1 MAKKSLKT
9 ARLALETSPTPK
21 ASGDVPTQTVTPLND
36 LPILISSTGQNVNLD
51 TSFVVGYA
59 HDSTGS
65 PYAVRMT
72 LRQLMAYVGGSGGS
86 GGSGGGSGEPGAP
99 GDYTSFAFKKSDDQ
113 PATPQSSSPLPEGWS
128 VLPDSDGKWWVSSSK
143 VSGSTNTTYGGWGLP
158 QPITAEDGT
167 PGSMG
172 PVGPFIETRYAAN
185 NSYTEAPA
193 LANPALR
200 DPEGWVVGS
209 QFDAGDQKAVWTINA
224 KISSE
229 TDALMTNWSTPFCL
243 TGGVPDYQINRFK
256 KSDTAPSA
264 PTSQSQNPSG
274 WLEAPDS
281 TGKWWMTVGLVNG
294 ADGLVKGWSTPIQAT
309 GEDGVASDYYNFK
322 YAVNQD
328 PNNAPAVNSTSTDP
342 GEAWGDIV
350 PTTNKGWY
358 LWMIIGKFHEGQLEG
373 NWSTPVRLTGQD
385 GTNGTN
391 GTDGTD
397 GHTITSRYQITSSPD
412 DTPSVNRTNANPGSL
427 WAVSVDTPELGE
439 AVWMITAEFTGSG
452 SLVGEWQGPFCM
464 TGTKGEPG
472 TSPTPPNYTFTVY
485 AKSSSQ
491 PSAPVSLDPDDY
503 SPSTTPWMTIPDS
516 SDGTWWQC
524 LGVVL
529 GSTGKV
535 DEWGSVLPLNGK
547 DGTAQN
553 GRESRLIFKKTNSWS
568 EAPALDTSAVNPP
581 GWTTDQSSLM
591 PLGDDEYLWMSS
603 GIIESTGT
611 SMYQPWS
618 TPCCITVP
626 GPQGQQGPIGE
637 TGNPG
642 AVGPSGVP
650 GVSIE
655 IRYSLGSATASLA
668 AAPVGNV
675 RNPEGWSLTPPTP
688 SSGDETNIYIW
699 FVQARLTDY
708 VPGESD
714 GTVMDGWSTP
724 ARLSGVNGVDGIG
737 TPGRAGQIVYP
748 AGLYSPDVVYT
759 CTDKIAPY
767 VYDTSSSPAA
777 YYVLNTIGNWQ
788 GSIQP
793 AGSNTPSTSEDW
805 VLIEAFDAIITK
817 LGIIANALIGSAVFN
832 GDYMF
837 SMQGINAKGASTT
850 NYEKFNAGNPDEVFR
865 VYCYGGLSTPSKP
878 SSNDPSSYPSGGST
892 SRWQRYPTTA
902 NGWYVC
908 SGIID
913 GDTGQVSEWGDVQVY
928 SNSQVGYTTI
938 WAYGDS
944 YLSAPPLDKYS
955 ANPAGWTSDFS
966 SLSGSGYLWFAT
978 GYYAIEEVGGG
989 ITVRSPWQYP
999 QCGNAPIAT
1008 GPAFTPNIMLNFA
1021 TGEGHLAAG
1030 KIKFA
1035 SDGSVVVNNIVIKD
1049 TLIQD
1054 YAEYDITNSLDAIIT
1069 KFNASISGTAS
1080 LDTEVSAVFDF
1091 TEGYKSLETGVTYTG
1106 SVVNNSLATVSVSFT
1121 KLGYNITSGAIIYSG
1136 IYLVCADA
1144 VEPNSLTNV
1153 NPNVF
1158 IDKVVLPP
1166 KGVMRYSIVF
1176 TLLNYASKLTYGQ
1189 MCISNPSD
1197 FNYSYTSGGVQQPAR
1212 MGIASFRGGMFSV
1225 PSSLLVMGL
1234 LDFASDGSVSWHG
1247 NSRVT
1252 GMRSRT
1258 GAELTLVD
1266 RGSFTADLVFEGSFR
1281 PKNGD
1286 FMVIASSSPLSGSTV
1301 QSSVVN
1307 VTYSVTSSDVIGF
1320 SLDVVAA
1327 NTGQIF
1333 SGKCSVSF
1341 MVYDFSTSVDMVPI
1355 G

>member
-209 QFDAGDQKAVWTINA
+209 QFDAGDLKAVWTINA

-358 LWMIIGKFHEGQLEG
+358 LWMIIGKFHEGKLEG

-547 DGTAQN
+547 DGTVQN

-637 TGNPG
+637 PGNPG
-642 AVGPSGVP
+642 AMGPSGVP

-688 SSGDETNIYIW
+688 SSGEETNIYIW

-714 GTVMDGWSTP
+714 GEVLDGWSTP

-850 NYEKFNAGNPDEVFR
+850 DYEKFNAGNPDEVFR

-878 SSNDPSSYPSGGST
+878 TSTDPSSFPSGSGS
-892 SRWQRYPTTA
+892 SWQRYPTTT

-913 GDTGQVSEWGDVQVY
+913 GDTGQISVWGDVQVY

-955 ANPAGWTSDFS
+955 ENPAGWTSDFS
-966 SLSGSGYLWFAT
+966 SLTGSGYLWFAT
-978 GYYAIEEVGGG
+978 GYYALEEVGDG
-989 ITVRSPWQYP
+989 IIVRSPWQYP

-1008 GPAFTPNIMLNFA
+1008 GPAFTPNIMFNFA

-1054 YAEYDITNSLDAIIT
+1054 YVEYDITNSLDAIIT
-1069 KFNASISGTAS
+1069 KFNASISGTVS
-1080 LDTEVSAVFDF
+1080 LDTEVNVVFDF

-1121 KLGYNITSGAIIYSG
+1121 KLGYNITSGATIYSG

-1144 VEPNSLTNV
+1144 VESNSVINV

-1166 KGVMRYSIVF
+1166 RGVMKYSLAF
-1176 TLLNYASKLTYGQ
+1176 TYLNYASKLTYGQ

-1197 FNYSYTSGGVQQPAR
+1197 FNYSYTAGGVQQPAR

-1258 GAELTLVD
+1258 GAELTLTD
-1266 RGSFTADLVFEGSFR
+1266 RGGFTADLKFEGSFR

-1301 QSSVVN
+1301 KASVVN
-1307 VTYSVTSSDVIGF
+1307 VTYSVSSSAVIGF
-1320 SLDVVAA
+1320 TLDVVAA
-1327 NTGQIF
+1327 DTGQIF
-1333 SGKCSVSF
+1333 TGKCSVSF
-1341 MVYDFSTSVDMVPI
+1341 MVYDFSTTVDVYPI

>member
-158 QPITAEDGT
+158 QPITAEDGA

-172 PVGPFIETRYAAN
+172 PAGPFIETRYAAN

-200 DPEGWVVGS
+200 DPAGWVVGS
-209 QFDAGDQKAVWTINA
+209 QFDAGDLKAVWTINA

-350 PTTNKGWY
+350 PSTNKGWY
-358 LWMIIGKFHEGQLEG
+358 LWMLIGKFHEGQLEG
-373 NWSTPVRLTGQD
+373 NWSTPVRLT
-385 GTNGTN
+385 
-391 GTDGTD
+391 
-397 GHTITSRYQITSSPD
+397 
-412 DTPSVNRTNANPGSL
+412 
-427 WAVSVDTPELGE
+427 
-439 AVWMITAEFTGSG
+439 
-452 SLVGEWQGPFCM
+452 
-464 TGTKGEPG
+464 
-472 TSPTPPNYTFTVY
+472 
-485 AKSSSQ
+485 
-491 PSAPVSLDPDDY
+491 
-503 SPSTTPWMTIPDS
+503 
-516 SDGTWWQC
+516 
-524 LGVVL
+524 
-529 GSTGKV
+529 
-535 DEWGSVLPLNGK
+535 
-547 DGTAQN
+547 
-553 GRESRLIFKKTNSWS
+553 
-568 EAPALDTSAVNPP
+568 
-581 GWTTDQSSLM
+581 
-591 PLGDDEYLWMSS
+591 
-603 GIIESTGT
+603 
-611 SMYQPWS
+611 
-618 TPCCITVP
+618 
-626 GPQGQQGPIGE
+626 
-637 TGNPG
+637 
-642 AVGPSGVP
+642 
-650 GVSIE
+650 
-655 IRYSLGSATASLA
+655 
-668 AAPVGNV
+668 
-675 RNPEGWSLTPPTP
+675 
-688 SSGDETNIYIW
+688 
-699 FVQARLTDY
+699 
-708 VPGESD
+708 
-714 GTVMDGWSTP
+714 
-724 ARLSGVNGVDGIG
+724 GVNGVDGIG

-817 LGIIANALIGSAVFN
+817 LGILANALIGSAVFN

-878 SSNDPSSYPSGGST
+878 TSTDPSSFPSGSGS
-892 SRWQRYPTTA
+892 SWQRYPTST

-913 GDTGQVSEWGDVQVY
+913 GDTGQISEWGDVQIY
-928 SNSQVGYTTI
+928 SNSQVVYTTI

-978 GYYAIEEVGGG
+978 GYSKVGVVDDE
-989 ITVRSPWQYP
+989 TSNVTPWQYP

-1008 GPAFTPNIMLNFA
+1008 GPAFTPNILFNFA

-1035 SDGSVVVNNIVIKD
+1035 SDGSVILNNLLIKNS
-1049 TLIQD
+1049 IMQD
-1054 YAEYDITNSLDAIIT
+1054 FTSYDISDGAEFSITTLHSAI
-1069 KFNASISGTAS
+1069 
-1080 LDTEVSAVFDF
+1080 
-1091 TEGYKSLETGVTYTG
+1091 EGYPSSPSLGYINGTFNFYGLGLSAKETYSG
-1106 SVVNNSLATVSVSFT
+1106 SIRNDSTATVRLSYSYFGSG
-1121 KLGYNITSGAIIYSG
+1121 LG
-1136 IYLVCADA
+1136 
-1144 VEPNSLTNV
+1144 TNV
-1153 NPNVF
+1153 RIINGIFLPCSSSSNVSSSNSSIAHF
-1158 IDKVVLPP
+1158 IDKVQLQP
-1166 KGVMRYSIVF
+1166 G
-1176 TLLNYASKLTYGQ
+1176 ASMKFNLAVGNLDYPVSGQ
-1189 MCISNPSD
+1189 MSARMYITNASD
-1197 FNYSYTSGGVQQPAR
+1197 FEYSYTSNSASGRPPRIGGAN
-1212 MGIASFRGGMFSV
+1212 FRGADFFV
-1225 PSSLLVMGL
+1225 ASSLVGILRYEYDGNGDRLSTIIVNKLRSGLQYNVVSESKFSITFSLSGTDCPTGQSLVVL
-1234 LDFASDGSVSWHG
+1234 AQS
-1247 NSRVT
+1247 SR
-1252 GMRSRT
+1252 SKS
-1258 GAELTLVD
+1258 
-1266 RGSFTADLVFEGSFR
+1266 GSFMYPVYACVDYDSTASPIQFTVSTTAGAPGSYLDYGGAVLVFIYDM
-1281 PKNGD
+1281 GD
-1286 FMVIASSSPLSGSTV
+1286 
-1301 QSSVVN
+1301 
-1307 VTYSVTSSDVIGF
+1307 TSS
-1320 SLDVVAA
+1320 L
-1327 NTGQIF
+1327 
-1333 SGKCSVSF
+1333 
-1341 MVYDFSTSVDMVPI
+1341 
-1355 G
+1355 

>member
-86 GGSGGGSGEPGAP
+86 GGSGGGSGEPGAS

-113 PATPQSSSPLPEGWS
+113 PATPQSSSPLPAGWS
-128 VLPDSDGKWWVSSSK
+128 VLPDSDGKWWISSSK

-158 QPITAEDGT
+158 QPITAEDGA
-167 PGSMG
+167 PGAMG
-172 PVGPFIETRYAAN
+172 P
-185 NSYTEAPA
+185 S
-193 LANPALR
+193 
-200 DPEGWVVGS
+200 
-209 QFDAGDQKAVWTINA
+209 
-224 KISSE
+224 
-229 TDALMTNWSTPFCL
+229 
-243 TGGVPDYQINRFK
+243 GVP
-256 KSDTAPSA
+256 
-264 PTSQSQNPSG
+264 
-274 WLEAPDS
+274 
-281 TGKWWMTVGLVNG
+281 
-294 ADGLVKGWSTPIQAT
+294 
-309 GEDGVASDYYNFK
+309 
-322 YAVNQD
+322 
-328 PNNAPAVNSTSTDP
+328 
-342 GEAWGDIV
+342 
-350 PTTNKGWY
+350 
-358 LWMIIGKFHEGQLEG
+358 
-373 NWSTPVRLTGQD
+373 
-385 GTNGTN
+385 
-391 GTDGTD
+391 
-397 GHTITSRYQITSSPD
+397 
-412 DTPSVNRTNANPGSL
+412 
-427 WAVSVDTPELGE
+427 
-439 AVWMITAEFTGSG
+439 
-452 SLVGEWQGPFCM
+452 
-464 TGTKGEPG
+464 
-472 TSPTPPNYTFTVY
+472 
-485 AKSSSQ
+485 
-491 PSAPVSLDPDDY
+491 
-503 SPSTTPWMTIPDS
+503 
-516 SDGTWWQC
+516 
-524 LGVVL
+524 
-529 GSTGKV
+529 
-535 DEWGSVLPLNGK
+535 
-547 DGTAQN
+547 
-553 GRESRLIFKKTNSWS
+553 
-568 EAPALDTSAVNPP
+568 
-581 GWTTDQSSLM
+581 
-591 PLGDDEYLWMSS
+591 
-603 GIIESTGT
+603 
-611 SMYQPWS
+611 
-618 TPCCITVP
+618 
-626 GPQGQQGPIGE
+626 
-637 TGNPG
+637 
-642 AVGPSGVP
+642 GVP

-878 SSNDPSSYPSGGST
+878 TSTDPSSFSSGS
-892 SRWQRYPTTA
+892 SWQRYPTST

-913 GDTGQVSEWGDVQVY
+913 GDTGQISEWGDVQVY

-978 GYYAIEEVGGG
+978 GYSKVGVVDDE
-989 ITVRSPWQYP
+989 TSNVTPWQYP

-1008 GPAFTPNIMLNFA
+1008 GPAFTPNIMFNFA

-1035 SDGSVVVNNIVIKD
+1035 SDGSVILNNLLIKNS
-1049 TLIQD
+1049 IMQD
-1054 YAEYDITNSLDAIIT
+1054 FTSYDISDGAEFSITALHSAIEGYPSSPLLGYINGT
-1069 KFNASISGTAS
+1069 FNFYGLGLSAKETYSGSIRNDSTATVRLSYSYFGSGSGTNVQIINGIFLPCS
-1080 LDTEVSAVFDF
+1080 SSSNVS
-1091 TEGYKSLETGVTYTG
+1091 S
-1106 SVVNNSLATVSVSFT
+1106 SNSSIAH
-1121 KLGYNITSGAIIYSG
+1121 
-1136 IYLVCADA
+1136 
-1144 VEPNSLTNV
+1144 
-1153 NPNVF
+1153 F
-1158 IDKVVLPP
+1158 IDKVQLQP
-1166 KGVMRYSIVF
+1166 G
-1176 TLLNYASKLTYGQ
+1176 ASMKFNLAVGNLDYPVSGQ
-1189 MCISNPSD
+1189 MSARMYITNASD
-1197 FNYSYTSGGVQQPAR
+1197 FEYSYTSNSASGRPPRIGGAN
-1212 MGIASFRGGMFSV
+1212 FRGADFFV
-1225 PSSLLVMGL
+1225 ASSLVGILRYEYDGNGDRLSTIIVNKLRSGL
-1234 LDFASDGSVSWHG
+1234 QYNVVSESKFSITFSLSG
-1247 NSRVT
+1247 TDCPTGQSLAVLAQSSR
-1252 GMRSRT
+1252 SKS
-1258 GAELTLVD
+1258 
-1266 RGSFTADLVFEGSFR
+1266 GSFMYPVYACVDYDRTASPIQFTVSTIAGASGSSLDYGGAVLVFIYDM
-1281 PKNGD
+1281 GD
-1286 FMVIASSSPLSGSTV
+1286 
-1301 QSSVVN
+1301 
-1307 VTYSVTSSDVIGF
+1307 TSS
-1320 SLDVVAA
+1320 L
-1327 NTGQIF
+1327 
-1333 SGKCSVSF
+1333 
-1341 MVYDFSTSVDMVPI
+1341 
-1355 G
+1355 

>member
-86 GGSGGGSGEPGAP
+86 DGSGGGSGEPGAT

-158 QPITAEDGT
+158 QPITAEDGA

-172 PVGPFIETRYAAN
+172 PAGPFIETRYAAN

-200 DPEGWVVGS
+200 DPAGWVVGS
-209 QFDAGDQKAVWTINA
+209 QFDAGDLKAVWTINA

-358 LWMIIGKFHEGQLEG
+358 LWMIIGKFHEGKLEG

-637 TGNPG
+637 PGNPG
-642 AVGPSGVP
+642 AMGPSGVP

-688 SSGDETNIYIW
+688 SSGEETNIYIW

-714 GTVMDGWSTP
+714 GEVLDGWSTP

-878 SSNDPSSYPSGGST
+878 TSTAPSSFPSGSGS
-892 SRWQRYPTTA
+892 SWQRYPTTT

-913 GDTGQVSEWGDVQVY
+913 GDTGQISVWGDVQVY
-928 SNSQVGYTTI
+928 TNSQVGYTTI

-955 ANPAGWTSDFS
+955 ENPAGWTSDFS
-966 SLSGSGYLWFAT
+966 SLTGSGYLWFAT
-978 GYYAIEEVGGG
+978 GYYALEEVGGG
-989 ITVRSPWQYP
+989 IIVRSPWQYP

-1008 GPAFTPNIMLNFA
+1008 GPAFTPNIMFNFA

-1054 YAEYDITNSLDAIIT
+1054 YVEYDITNSLDAIIT
-1069 KFNASISGTAS
+1069 KFNASISGTVS
-1080 LDTEVSAVFDF
+1080 LDTEVNVVFDF

-1121 KLGYNITSGAIIYSG
+1121 KLGYNITSGATIYSG

-1144 VEPNSLTNV
+1144 VESNSVINV

-1166 KGVMRYSIVF
+1166 RGVMKYSLAF
-1176 TLLNYASKLTYGQ
+1176 TYLNYASKLTYGQ

-1197 FNYSYTSGGVQQPAR
+1197 FNYSYTAGGVQQPAR

-1258 GAELTLVD
+1258 GAELTLTD
-1266 RGSFTADLVFEGSFR
+1266 RGGFTADLEFEGSFR

-1301 QSSVVN
+1301 KASVVN
-1307 VTYSVTSSDVIGF
+1307 VTYSVSSSAVIGF

-1327 NTGQIF
+1327 DTGQIF
-1333 SGKCSVSF
+1333 TGKCSVSF
-1341 MVYDFSTSVDMVPI
+1341 MVYDFSTTVDVYPI

>member
-158 QPITAEDGT
+158 QPITAEDGA

-172 PVGPFIETRYAAN
+172 PAGPFIETRYAAN

-209 QFDAGDQKAVWTINA
+209 QFDAGDLKAVWTINA

-264 PTSQSQNPSG
+264 STSQSQNPSG

-385 GTNGTN
+385 GTNGTD

-397 GHTITSRYQITSSPD
+397 GHTITSRYQITSGPD
-412 DTPSVNRTNANPGSL
+412 DKPGVNRTEANPGSA
-427 WAVSVDTPELGE
+427 WAVSVGDPELGE

-491 PSAPVSLDPDDY
+491 PSAPTSLDPDDY
-503 SPSTTPWMTIPDS
+503 SPLSTPWMTIPDS

-637 TGNPG
+637 PGNPG
-642 AVGPSGVP
+642 AMGPSGVP

-688 SSGDETNIYIW
+688 SSGEETNIYIW

-714 GTVMDGWSTP
+714 GEVLDGWSTP

-878 SSNDPSSYPSGGST
+878 TSTDPSSFPSGSGS
-892 SRWQRYPTTA
+892 SWQRYPTST

-913 GDTGQVSEWGDVQVY
+913 GDTGQISEWGDVQVY

-955 ANPAGWTSDFS
+955 ANPAGWTTGFS

-978 GYYAIEEVGGG
+978 GYSKVGVVDDD
-989 ITVRSPWQYP
+989 TSNVTPWQYP
-999 QCGNAPIAT
+999 QCGNAPIVT
-1008 GPAFTPNIMLNFA
+1008 GPAFTPNIMFNFA

-1035 SDGSVVVNNIVIKD
+1035 SDGSVILNNLLIKNS
-1049 TLIQD
+1049 IMQD
-1054 YAEYDITNSLDAIIT
+1054 FTSYDISDGAEFSITALHSAI
-1069 KFNASISGTAS
+1069 
-1080 LDTEVSAVFDF
+1080 
-1091 TEGYKSLETGVTYTG
+1091 EGYPSSPSLGYINGTFNFYGLGLSAKETYSG
-1106 SVVNNSLATVSVSFT
+1106 SIRNDSTATVRLSYSYFGSG
-1121 KLGYNITSGAIIYSG
+1121 LG
-1136 IYLVCADA
+1136 
-1144 VEPNSLTNV
+1144 TNV
-1153 NPNVF
+1153 QIINGIFLPCSSSSNVSSSNSSIAHF
-1158 IDKVVLPP
+1158 IDKVQLQP
-1166 KGVMRYSIVF
+1166 G
-1176 TLLNYASKLTYGQ
+1176 ASMKFNLAVGNLDYPVSGQ
-1189 MCISNPSD
+1189 MSARMYITNASD
-1197 FNYSYTSGGVQQPAR
+1197 FEYSYTSNSAPGRPPRIGGAN
-1212 MGIASFRGGMFSV
+1212 FRGADFSV
-1225 PSSLLVMGL
+1225 ASSLVGILRYEYDGNGDRLSTIIVNKLRSGL
-1234 LDFASDGSVSWHG
+1234 QYNVVSESKFSITFSLSG
-1247 NSRVT
+1247 TDCPTGQSLAVLAQSSR
-1252 GMRSRT
+1252 SKS
-1258 GAELTLVD
+1258 
-1266 RGSFTADLVFEGSFR
+1266 GSFMYPVYACVDYARTASPIQFTVSTIAGASGSSLDYGGAVLVFIYDM
-1281 PKNGD
+1281 GD
-1286 FMVIASSSPLSGSTV
+1286 
-1301 QSSVVN
+1301 
-1307 VTYSVTSSDVIGF
+1307 TSS
-1320 SLDVVAA
+1320 L
-1327 NTGQIF
+1327 
-1333 SGKCSVSF
+1333 
-1341 MVYDFSTSVDMVPI
+1341 
-1355 G
+1355 

>member
-358 LWMIIGKFHEGQLEG
+358 LWMIIGKFHEGKLEG

-637 TGNPG
+637 PGNPG
-642 AVGPSGVP
+642 AMGPSGVP

-688 SSGDETNIYIW
+688 SSGEETNIYIW

-714 GTVMDGWSTP
+714 GEVLDGWSTP

-878 SSNDPSSYPSGGST
+878 TSTAPSSFPSGSGS
-892 SRWQRYPTTA
+892 SWQRYPTTT

-913 GDTGQVSEWGDVQVY
+913 GDTGQISVWGDVQVY

-955 ANPAGWTSDFS
+955 ENPAGWTSDFS
-966 SLSGSGYLWFAT
+966 SLTGSGYLWFAT
-978 GYYAIEEVGGG
+978 GYYALEEVGGG
-989 ITVRSPWQYP
+989 IIVRSPWQYP

-1008 GPAFTPNIMLNFA
+1008 GPAFTPNIMFNFA

-1054 YAEYDITNSLDAIIT
+1054 YVEYDITNSLDAIIT
-1069 KFNASISGTAS
+1069 KFNASISGTVS
-1080 LDTEVSAVFDF
+1080 LDTEVNVVFDF

-1121 KLGYNITSGAIIYSG
+1121 KLGYNITSGATIYSG

-1144 VEPNSLTNV
+1144 VESNSEINV

-1166 KGVMRYSIVF
+1166 RGVMKYSLAF
-1176 TLLNYASKLTYGQ
+1176 TYLNYASKLTYGQ

-1197 FNYSYTSGGVQQPAR
+1197 FNYSYTAGGVQQPAR

-1258 GAELTLVD
+1258 GAELTLTD
-1266 RGSFTADLVFEGSFR
+1266 RGGFTADLKFEGSFR

-1301 QSSVVN
+1301 KASVVN
-1307 VTYSVTSSDVIGF
+1307 VTYSVSSSAVIGF

-1327 NTGQIF
+1327 DTGQIF
-1333 SGKCSVSF
+1333 TGKCSVSF
-1341 MVYDFSTSVDMVPI
+1341 MVYDFSTTVDVYPI

>member
-9 ARLALETSPTPK
+9 ARLALETSSTPK

-128 VLPDSDGKWWVSSSK
+128 VLPDSDGKWWISSSK

-158 QPITAEDGT
+158 QLITAEDGT

-172 PVGPFIETRYAAN
+172 PAGPFIETRYAAN

-209 QFDAGDQKAVWTINA
+209 QFDAGDLKAVWTINA

-256 KSDTAPSA
+256 KSNTAPSA

-274 WLEAPDS
+274 WSEAPDS

-328 PNNAPAVNSTSTDP
+328 PNNAPAVNLTSTDP

-452 SLVGEWQGPFCM
+452 SLVGVWQGPFCM

-485 AKSSSQ
+485 AKSSLQ
-491 PSAPVSLDPDDY
+491 PSAPTSLDPDDY
-503 SPSTTPWMTIPDS
+503 SSSTTPWMTIPDS

-591 PLGDDEYLWMSS
+591 PLGDAEYLWMSS

-626 GPQGQQGPIGE
+626 GPQGQQGPIGKP
-637 TGNPG
+637 GNPG
-642 AVGPSGVP
+642 AMGPSGVP

-655 IRYSLGSATASLA
+655 IRYSLGSATAPLA
-668 AAPVGNV
+668 SAPVGNV

-688 SSGDETNIYIW
+688 SPGDATNIYIW
-699 FVQARLTDY
+699 FVQARVKDY
-708 VPGESD
+708 VPSELD

-793 AGSNTPSTSEDW
+793 VDSNTPSKSDDW
-805 VLIEAFDAIITK
+805 VLIEAFDAVITK

-837 SMQGINAKGASTT
+837 SMQGINAKGVSTT

-865 VYCYGGLSTPSKP
+865 VYCRGGISTPSKP
-878 SSNDPSSYPSGGST
+878 TSTNPSSFPSGSGS
-892 SRWQRYPTTA
+892 SWQRYPTST

-913 GDTGQVSEWGDVQVY
+913 GDTGQISEWGDVQVY

-978 GYYAIEEVGGG
+978 GYNKVGVVGDE
-989 ITVRSPWQYP
+989 TSNVTPWQYP

-1008 GPAFTPNIMLNFA
+1008 GPAFTPNIMFNFA

-1035 SDGSVVVNNIVIKD
+1035 SDGSVILNNLLIKNS
-1049 TLIQD
+1049 IMQD
-1054 YAEYDITNSLDAIIT
+1054 FTSYDISDGADFSIT
-1069 KFNASISGTAS
+1069 TLHSVIEGYPSSSSARYINGTFNFYDLGLSAKETYSGSIRNDSTATVRLSYSYFGSGSGTNVQIINGIFLPCS
-1080 LDTEVSAVFDF
+1080 LSSNVS
-1091 TEGYKSLETGVTYTG
+1091 S
-1106 SVVNNSLATVSVSFT
+1106 SNSSIVH
-1121 KLGYNITSGAIIYSG
+1121 
-1136 IYLVCADA
+1136 
-1144 VEPNSLTNV
+1144 
-1153 NPNVF
+1153 F
-1158 IDKVVLPP
+1158 IDKVRLQP
-1166 KGVMRYSIVF
+1166 G
-1176 TLLNYASKLTYGQ
+1176 ASMKFNLAVGNLDYPVSGQ
-1189 MCISNPSD
+1189 MSARMYITNASD
-1197 FNYSYTSGGVQQPAR
+1197 FEYSYTSNSASGRPPRIGGAN
-1212 MGIASFRGGMFSV
+1212 FRGADFSV
-1225 PSSLLVMGL
+1225 ASSLVGILRYEYDGNGERLSHIIANKLRSGL
-1234 LDFASDGSVSWHG
+1234 QYSVVSESKFSITFSLSGTDCPTGQSLAVLAQSSRSKSGSFMYPVYACVDYDRSVSPIQFTV
-1247 NSRVT
+1247 ST
-1252 GMRSRT
+1252 IA
-1258 GAELTLVD
+1258 GAS
-1266 RGSFTADLVFEGSFR
+1266 GSSLDYGGAVLVFIYDM
-1281 PKNGD
+1281 GD
-1286 FMVIASSSPLSGSTV
+1286 I
-1301 QSSVVN
+1301 
-1307 VTYSVTSSDVIGF
+1307 
-1320 SLDVVAA
+1320 
-1327 NTGQIF
+1327 
-1333 SGKCSVSF
+1333 
-1341 MVYDFSTSVDMVPI
+1341 
-1355 G
+1355 